1 MLQEMEK
8 NGWGSLVVAIR
19 RIIKGERN
27 ADALLQGLD
36 EEDTLIAGA
45 ILAGIENPE
54 AFRELLGPQHL
65 SSRSTERAP
74 AQFIASAGWFVFAQR
89 CQPIYC

>member
-1 MLQEMEK
+1 MT
-8 NGWGSLVVAIR
+8 STIR
-19 RIIKGERN
+19 AFRRKK
-27 ADALLQGLD
+27 A
-36 EEDTLIAGA
+36 TSV
-45 ILAGIENPE
+45 ENPE

-74 AQFIASAGWFVFAQR
+74 AQFITSAGWFVFAQR